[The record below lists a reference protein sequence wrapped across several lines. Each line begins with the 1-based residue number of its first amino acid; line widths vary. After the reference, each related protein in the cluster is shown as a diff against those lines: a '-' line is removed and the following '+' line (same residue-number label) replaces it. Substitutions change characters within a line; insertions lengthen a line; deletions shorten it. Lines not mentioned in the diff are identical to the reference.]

1 MQREV
6 FLDLLTVYQI
16 SWNDWLTDWLIDWQ
30 INELIFNYNCKKLKQ
45 ISFFFFFSGGLL
57 ESFDG
62 NSRPSMPE
70 MGQGYGAE
78 PFQMNGINGGLF
90 LFFNQLWNR
99 YDGNDDD
106 KEKEEKDE
114 GEDEDK
120 N

>member
-1 MQREV
+1 
-6 FLDLLTVYQI
+6 
-16 SWNDWLTDWLIDWQ
+16 
-30 INELIFNYNCKKLKQ
+30 
-45 ISFFFFFSGGLL
+45 
-57 ESFDG
+57 
-62 NSRPSMPE
+62 MPE

-106 KEKEEKDE
+106 KGKEEKDE